1 MAIVIITGSNN
12 GFGLEGALAFAR
24 NGDTVYASMRTVAKA
39 DRLLAAAVAE
49 GLNIHVKALD
59 VTRPETF
66 AAFLQDIVDVEGRID
81 VLVNNAGI
89 VYPGSLE
96 DVPEAGLRLVMETN
110 FMGPLLLARAVLPI
124 KREQGGGSINM
135 MSSLSGIAGLPGDL
149 PYTASKF
156 ALEGAT
162 ESLRHEVDRW
172 GIKVALVEA
181 GMYATGIFDSALADD
196 AVLPADY
203 PLDSPYRPLIE
214 SKLCTVRSS
223 LERAFHP
230 RIVGDLFVSIAQ
242 SDGSQLRWQADEVA
256 RHVVGKMLGQDDRAR
271 DEFLRGASGT
281 QWWSEGKD
289 HAE

>member
-1 MAIVIITGSNN
+1 MAVVIITGSNN
-12 GFGLEGALAFAR
+12 GFGYEAALAFAR
-24 NGDTVYASMRTVAKA
+24 NGDTVYASMRSVAKA
-39 DRLLAAAVAE
+39 DRLLAAAAAE

-59 VTRPETF
+59 VTRSETF
-66 AAFLQDIVDVEGRID
+66 AVFLQAIVDVEGSID

-96 DVPEAGLRLVMETN
+96 DVPEAALRLVMETN

-124 KREQGGGSINM
+124 MRQQRSGSIIM

-196 AVLPADY
+196 AVLPPDY
-203 PLDSPYRPLIE
+203 PVHSPYRPLVE
-214 SKLCTVRSS
+214 AKLRNVRNS
-223 LERAFHP
+223 LDRAFHP
-230 RIVGDLFVSIAQ
+230 RIVGEMFVAIAN
-242 SDGSQLRWQADEVA
+242 SDGSQLRWQADPVA
-256 RHVVGKMLGQDDRAR
+256 VHVVGAMFAQNDRQR

-281 QWWSEGKD
+281 DWWSEGKD